1 VATDGVVGSSASG
14 PSFQGR
20 SREPKTADVL
30 GELWPVVV
38 LINGLGGRQAFD
50 GPESVERPDKFLW
63 LGQDG
68 DGIRLE
74 AGADEPRDHRWNTR

>member
-1 VATDGVVGSSASG
+1 VAGGGV
-14 PSFQGR
+14 
-20 SREPKTADVL
+20 
-30 GELWPVVV
+30 
-38 LINGLGGRQAFD
+38 NGLGGRQAFD

-74 AGADEPRDHRWNTR
+74 AGAGCLTKFSSWPSKMRAG